1 MAGDG
6 DQLSQTIE
14 ENQRHL
20 DRYLQA
26 LSEPESAEPSYGGVG
41 KVVLEVVRHMV
52 TEEAVLLPAVRR
64 AAPAGEELSTRALA
78 DHAQIEG
85 MARRFETVDAAHPDY
100 ADALRELTEA
110 VSVHGRWVHGEL
122 LTALS
127 QQLSDDELAGLGA
140 QLTPTMQSGPTQS
153 HPTTPDSGL
162 DVAHPGPGFVDSC
175 REHLTAARMAG
186 G

>member
-6 DQLSQTIE
+6 DQLRQMIA

-20 DRYLQA
+20 DRYLQT
-26 LSEPESAEPSYGGVG
+26 LSEPESAEPDFGGVG

-64 AAPAGEELSTRALA
+64 AASAGEELSTRALA

-85 MARRFETVDAAHPDY
+85 MARRFETVDWAHPDY

-110 VSVHGRWVHGEL
+110 VSVHGRWVDGEL
-122 LTALS
+122 VPALTE
-127 QQLSDDELAGLGA
+127 QLSDDELAALA
-140 QLTPTMQSGPTQS
+140 ARLSPTMQSGSTHS

-162 DVAHPGPGFVDSC
+162 DVRHPGPGFVDSC